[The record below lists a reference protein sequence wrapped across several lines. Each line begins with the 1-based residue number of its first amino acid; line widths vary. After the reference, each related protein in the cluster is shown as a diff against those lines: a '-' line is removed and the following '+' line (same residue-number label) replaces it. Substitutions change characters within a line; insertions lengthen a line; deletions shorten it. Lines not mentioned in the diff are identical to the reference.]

1 MKRINQ
7 ILKVSEKFKIWWTSN
22 NKIQAKLYD
31 RKIFLELT
39 VKYKSA
45 REIILSKELFY
56 KNQLVK
62 NISTAKLFV
71 KKKVYK

>member
-1 MKRINQ
+1 
-7 ILKVSEKFKIWWTSN
+7 
-22 NKIQAKLYD
+22 LYD